1 VRRTLYHVT
10 PERNLTSITE
20 FGVLA
25 LKSQGR
31 RTGSYWVDEP
41 RLLWAIAHVAVKW
54 DVSPRSLA
62 VVVGSFEGD
71 DIERTAKPGVYFA
84 GGDVD
89 ITWGF
94 DFSGILADYL
104 E

>member
-1 VRRTLYHVT
+1 MRRTLYHVT
-10 PERNLTSITE
+10 PDRNMEAIVT

-54 DVSPRSLA
+54 DVSPRALA
-62 VVVGSFEGD
+62 VVVGTFDHD
-71 DIERTAKPGVYFA
+71 DIERTAKPGVYFTET
-84 GGDVD
+84 DVN
-89 ITWGF
+89 IAWGF
-94 DFSGILADYL
+94 DFAGILADYL